1 MMERLTTEKPPTLTE
16 LEFHPLA
23 EFFPLMTE
31 DELAELAAD
40 IKKNGLLEPI
50 TLYQN
55 RIIDGRNRYRP
66 CRKAGAEIT
75 QTDTYDGSDP
85 AAFVASR
92 NLHPRHMTRKQR
104 NELHAKRRTGTPER
118 SARATQ
124 DLHA

>member
-55 RIIDGRNRYRP
+55 KIIDGRNRYRA
-66 CRKAGAEIT
+66 CQKAGVEIT

-85 AAFVASR
+85 AAFVSSR
-92 NLHPRHMTRKQR
+92 NLHPPHLPRHQTNQLPP
-104 NELHAKRRTGTPER
+104 NLPNPNPHRTSPTTPH
-118 SARATQ
+118 
-124 DLHA
+124 L